1 MNLFKIINLK
11 FFLLALLI
19 GLVYIYFNDDRK
31 KIIIYP
37 TSSNFD
43 KIEYKDKIDN
53 CFKYN
58 LKEVNFESISK
69 NVSKNYILNIVSTI
83 KFIKFYFLLFF

>member
-11 FFLLALLI
+11 FFLLAFLI

-58 LKEVNFESISK
+58 LKEVKCPAKKSSIK
-69 NVSKNYILNIVSTI
+69 NIPIQ
-83 KFIKFYFLLFF
+83 